1 MEPAKPSISIV
12 IPALNEASVIRQCL
26 FAALYQSVPAAEII
40 VVDNNEIIV
49 VDNESTDGTADLVRQ
64 VQAEYP
70 DAP

>member
-1 MEPAKPSISIV
+1 VEPAKPSISIV

-40 VVDNNEIIV
+40 VVDN
-49 VDNESTDGTADLVRQ
+49 ESTDGTADLVRQ

>member
-1 MEPAKPSISIV
+1 V
-12 IPALNEASVIRQCL
+12 FPALNEASVIRQCL

-40 VVDNNEIIV
+40 VVDN
-49 VDNESTDGTADLVRQ
+49 ESTDGTADLVRQ

>member
-1 MEPAKPSISIV
+1 VEPAKPSISIV
-12 IPALNEASVIRQCL
+12 IPAFNEESVIRQCL

-40 VVDNNEIIV
+40 VVDNK
-49 VDNESTDGTADLVRQ
+49 STDGTADHVRQ